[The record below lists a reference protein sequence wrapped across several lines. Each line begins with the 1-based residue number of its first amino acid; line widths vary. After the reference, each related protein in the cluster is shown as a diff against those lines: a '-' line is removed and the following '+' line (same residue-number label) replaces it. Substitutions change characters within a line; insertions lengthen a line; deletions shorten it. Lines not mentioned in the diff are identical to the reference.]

1 MTDRNL
7 SAPTVRVVGIFALM
21 PWKGKV
27 DQGHPQP
34 QSCFWHMGYCI
45 LFLRE
50 SGSQDI
56 LKVSLLEKGF
66 DR

>member
-1 MTDRNL
+1 MTDRKL
-7 SAPTVRVVGIFALM
+7 SAPMIRVVGIFALM
-21 PWKGKV
+21 SWRGKV
-27 DQGHPQP
+27 GQDHPQP
-34 QSCFWHMGYCI
+34 QSCFGDMGYCI

-56 LKVSLLEKGF
+56 LKVSLREKGF